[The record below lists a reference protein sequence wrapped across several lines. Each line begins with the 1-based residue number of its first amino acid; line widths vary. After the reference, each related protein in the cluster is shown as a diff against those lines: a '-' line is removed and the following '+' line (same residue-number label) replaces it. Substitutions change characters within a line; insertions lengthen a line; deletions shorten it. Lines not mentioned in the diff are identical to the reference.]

1 MYCDMETDDGGWT
14 LVGVALVAYAGE
26 TGWNDDDGL
35 NLALSYR
42 QVQTILRAPAAVSHH
57 RANHVGHSVNELTV
71 VTVLTFVIN
80 KLLL

>member
-26 TGWNDDDGL
+26 AGWNDDDGL

-42 QVQTILRAPAAVSHH
+42 QLLFIL
-57 RANHVGHSVNELTV
+57 V
-71 VTVLTFVIN
+71 VFQLVVAFSTNGTRWS
-80 KLLL
+80 LLLHGECL